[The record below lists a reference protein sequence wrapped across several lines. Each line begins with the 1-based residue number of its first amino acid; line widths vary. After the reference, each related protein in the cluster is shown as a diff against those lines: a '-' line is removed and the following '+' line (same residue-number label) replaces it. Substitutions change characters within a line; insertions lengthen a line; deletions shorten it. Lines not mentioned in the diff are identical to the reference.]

1 MFYGT
6 NHGLLL
12 SMTDA
17 KCYTQC
23 LVVILEII
31 VFFAQIGPHRFISN
45 NHRVKPISKHSMS
58 L

>member
-31 VFFAQIGPHRFISN
+31 VFFAQM
-45 NHRVKPISKHSMS
+45 K
-58 L
+58 

>member
-12 SMTDA
+12 SMTNA
-17 KCYTQC
+17 KFYTQC
-23 LVVILEII
+23 LVVILEIF
-31 VFFAQIGPHRFISN
+31 VFFAQMKCGKNIPVI
-45 NHRVKPISKHSMS
+45 